1 MKHQPYQ
8 DGVGVERSLGQLG
21 EKPQLYRTEQ
31 PLGRH
36 ETEGNLLD
44 PIRSGV

>member
-1 MKHQPYQ
+1 MKLQPNL
-8 DGVGVERSLGQLG
+8 DSVGIERSLGQLG
-21 EKPQLYRTEQ
+21 EKPQLYRAEQ
-31 PLGRH
+31 HLGCH